1 MALAAA
7 ARYGNRLKAAVD
19 VVGISN
25 FVTFLESTQDYR
37 RELRRVEYGDERDPE
52 MRAFLHSISPLSQ
65 VDTITLP
72 LLVVQGQNDPRVSV
86 TEAEQIVAAMRQR
99 GNPVWYINALN
110 EGHGYDRKEN
120 RDVYQQAA
128 MMFLQRYLIE

>member
-1 MALAAA
+1 
-7 ARYGNRLKAAVD
+7 
-19 VVGISN
+19 
-25 FVTFLESTQDYR
+25 
-37 RELRRVEYGDERDPE
+37 

-65 VDTITLP
+65 VDRITLP
-72 LLVVQGQNDPRVSV
+72 LLVVQGQNDPRVPA
-86 TEAEQIVAAMRQR
+86 TEAEQIVAALRQQ